1 MPDFHDYDTATM
13 SLPDGHFIMDKDL
26 TKEFIGDGDSL
37 VGAYR
42 SDMALLLKSSMPRGG
57 TLPICA
63 AGGGAGGR
71 CLHSNADVRLGTR
84 PHFDVSLPLLLDP
97 WLHVNRQKH
106 FDDLD
111 LGTLMIK
118 PRPILAFFQ
127 GRLQGDGLARN
138 EMRKYNDPSNG
149 FIISDTTHDWKNKRY
164 KDPYDYD
171 ETLAKAK
178 FGFAPAGNGQHSF
191 RLGEVMKAG
200 AVPIDVQRQKGGMVL
215 PFEDVLDW
223 TKFSISAGLT
233 ELPMLQETLRSI
245 SEAEFRRMQARS
257 LSVARIFFTRKHW
270 MTIALDVV
278 RRNVQV
284 AVEQSICS

>member
-1 MPDFHDYDTATM
+1 
-13 SLPDGHFIMDKDL
+13 
-26 TKEFIGDGDSL
+26 
-37 VGAYR
+37 
-42 SDMALLLKSSMPRGG
+42 MALLLKSSMPRGG
-57 TLPICA
+57 TLPVCA
-63 AGGGAGGR
+63 AGGDAGGR
-71 CLHSNADVRLGTR
+71 CLHSNADVTLGAR
-84 PHFDVSLPLLLDP
+84 PYFDVSLPLLLDP
-97 WLHVNRQKH
+97 WLHTNRRKH
-106 FDDLD
+106 FNDLD
-111 LGTLMIK
+111 LGTLMIE

-127 GRLQGDGLARN
+127 GRLQHDGIARN
-138 EMRKYNDPSNG
+138 EMRIYNDPSNG
-149 FIISDTTHDWKNKRY
+149 FIISDTTHGDHM
-164 KDPYDYD
+164 YDYD
-171 ETLAKAK
+171 ETMAKAK
-178 FGFAPAGNGQHSF
+178 FGFAPGGNGQHSF

-284 AVEQSICS
+284 AVEQSGTCIGSF